1 MVELAIKNYVGRGT
15 LCVYGRQKVIGIELS
30 VKTDIYYISFCQ
42 RFFFPFFFYYYY
54 HKCKYPI
61 SSSFRSNKN
70 FQSDKIQS
78 RRGERTGVRVVYN
91 FYPRRCSIILYY
103 IVFSDTSHLIPEF
116 IDAIHRDYDAICNN
130 NGSVNYTHSDNW
142 FKLLEWSFVETNELY
157 KWEKKNKNKK
167 YAHTTPCIT
176 YTHHL
181 ILYPWTNNPPFL
193 KISKHSSRLI
203 WLD

>member
-1 MVELAIKNYVGRGT
+1 MLYFVL
-15 LCVYGRQKVIGIELS
+15 LFLS
-30 VKTDIYYISFCQ
+30 FLFFFIIIITTNVNISF
-42 RFFFPFFFYYYY
+42 FIFL
-54 HKCKYPI
+54 
-61 SSSFRSNKN
+61 SNKN

-167 YAHTTPCIT
+167 YTHTAPCIT

-181 ILYPWTNNPPFL
+181 ILYPWTTTLHFWKYRNTL
-193 KISKHSSRLI
+193 
-203 WLD
+203 LD

>member
-15 LCVYGRQKVIGIELS
+15 LCVYGWQKVIGIELS

-54 HKCKYPI
+54 HKCKYPF

-167 YAHTTPCIT
+167 YTHTAPCIT

-181 ILYPWTNNPPFL
+181 ILYPWTTTLHFWKYRNTL
-193 KISKHSSRLI
+193 
-203 WLD
+203 LD

>member
-1 MVELAIKNYVGRGT
+1 MRIWSAKSNWNRIIRKNGYILYFVLST
-15 LCVYGRQKVIGIELS
+15 LFLS
-30 VKTDIYYISFCQ
+30 
-42 RFFFPFFFYYYY
+42 FFFYYYY
-54 HKCKYPI
+54 HKCKYPF

-142 FKLLEWSFVETNELY
+142 FKLLE
-157 KWEKKNKNKK
+157 
-167 YAHTTPCIT
+167 
-176 YTHHL
+176 
-181 ILYPWTNNPPFL
+181 
-193 KISKHSSRLI
+193 
-203 WLD
+203 